1 MQTFLPYE
9 NFKHSASV
17 LDWKRLGKQ
26 RVEGMQIINAINNTE
41 KQGWQSHPATIM
53 WTPYVETLKQY
64 TNIMIEEWIN
74 RGYNNTMSLY
84 EINTDKYEYPPWLG
98 NEAFHSSHRANLLR
112 KDYQYYSQFEW
123 SENPENPYVW
133 LNNEGKW
140 YAVK

>member
-1 MQTFLPYE
+1 
-9 NFKHSASV
+9 
-17 LDWKRLGKQ
+17 
-26 RVEGMQIINAINNTE
+26 
-41 KQGWQSHPATIM
+41 
-53 WTPYVETLKQY
+53 
-64 TNIMIEEWIN
+64 MIEEWIN

>member
-1 MQTFLPYE
+1 MSKYE
-9 NFKHSASV
+9 NTTQK
-17 LDWKRLGKQ
+17 
-26 RVEGMQIINAINNTE
+26 
-41 KQGWQSHPATIM
+41 
-53 WTPYVETLKQY
+53 TPVYRISEQLNQFFIKLYGNDSLELKQY